1 MCYQE
6 KQTYIN
12 LFIWKHYKFRELLNN
27 KMKQDVNSR
36 LPGNELESFNI
47 KGKHCFRAL
56 NHIL

>member
-1 MCYQE
+1 
-6 KQTYIN
+6 
-12 LFIWKHYKFRELLNN
+12 
-27 KMKQDVNSR
+27 MKQDVNSR